1 MWIVS
6 KEDKYVASTWGAS
19 ISLKANEPKQVAKDL
34 GLLCLQHGCEEVQ
47 DGVKE
52 EPIVEEAT
60 IEEVIEETS
69 KDLESMTKV
78 ELEEYG
84 RTIGVELDRRK
95 KKSDLIEELKQAE

>member
-19 ISLKANEPKQVAKDL
+19 ISLKANEPKQVARDL

-47 DGVKE
+47 GGIKE
-52 EPIVEEAT
+52 EPIVKEAP

-69 KDLESMTKV
+69 KNLESMTKV

-84 RTIGVELDRRK
+84 RTVGIELDRRK

>member
-52 EPIVEEAT
+52 EPIVEEAA